1 MSLRNANYESELKS
15 LQNETSVKFV
25 FLNIL
30 ETILKY
36 SRAQIS
42 LANEKIFYFGT
53 FLVTLILP
61 LTFHHFWQ
69 ETNDFFMKYPKF
81 LDLKIIKTTVWQ
93 ITIDTTRTEVKILVW
108 LNFDQS
114 SKRFWVMTLHHMIR
128 LWPTKVNEFQFLM
141 KISKIPRKSVY
152 FCQILKILTTYGS
165 RFLST
170 RNLRWFYEAK
180 NRGLVREIKFSCS
193 FFGISGIFENKHT
206 FDDLHDLSEFTKI
219 LNKIWLFN
227 RS

>member
-1 MSLRNANYESELKS
+1 
-15 LQNETSVKFV
+15 
-25 FLNIL
+25 
-30 ETILKY
+30 
-36 SRAQIS
+36 
-42 LANEKIFYFGT
+42 
-53 FLVTLILP
+53 
-61 LTFHHFWQ
+61 
-69 ETNDFFMKYPKF
+69 MKYPKF

-128 LWPTKVNEFQFLM
+128 LWPIKIQRISIFDENFKNFLVKVYIFVRFFE
-141 KISKIPRKSVY
+141 
-152 FCQILKILTTYGS
+152 ILTIYAS